1 MAITK
6 SHQAMKARFSPKKK
20 KFTNGITKFHQA
32 MKAHFSQRP
41 ISHREKS

>member
-6 SHQAMKARFSPKKK
+6 SHQAMKARFSPKKEK

-32 MKAHFSQRP
+32 MKAHFS
-41 ISHREKS
+41 